1 MTQSYNIFKRFEQ
14 SIGVY
19 MVIREEVLDEL
30 LGSKEVKTQDDLFG
44 KDGILKQLSKQ
55 LMERLLEA
63 EMINHLGYAKHAI
76 EGHNGGNSRNGK
88 TKKTVKTGN
97 GDIEIAVPR
106 DRESEFEPILIEKRK
121 SHLKGLDDQILSLYA
136 KGMTVRDIHDHLS
149 ELYGTEI
156 SRDLIST
163 ITDAVLE
170 DVTEWRNRP
179 LDKIY
184 PIVFIDGFVSKC
196 RLDGAVSNRT
206 VYVIYGINIDGQKE
220 VLGLTLGENEGS
232 KFWLQVLTE
241 LKNRGLEDI
250 FILCADGLKGLADSV
265 EAAFPKTI
273 FQTCI
278 VHQVRNSLNYV
289 PYNEKK
295 AVAADLKKIYGSSTI
310 DTAKQALDDFELA
323 WGDKYPVIVKSW
335 RSNWE
340 KITPFMQFPAEI
352 RKVIYTTNIV
362 ESLNNT
368 LRKSVRNR
376 GHFPTEDALM
386 KVLYLAIKGVTKKW
400 TMPIRDWKL
409 ALNRFAIMFPG
420 RFPEKMMA

>member
-1 MTQSYNIFKRFEQ
+1 
-14 SIGVY
+14 

-63 EMINHLGYAKHAI
+63 EVTNHLGYAKHAI
-76 EGHNGGNSRNGK
+76 EGHNSGNSRNGK

-97 GDIEIAVPR
+97 GDIEITVPR

-136 KGMTVRDIHDHLS
+136 KGMTVRDVHDHLS

-196 RLDGAVSNRT
+196 RLDGAVNNRT
-206 VYVIYGINIDGQKE
+206 VYVIYGVNVDGQKE

-250 FILCADGLKGLADSV
+250 FILCADGLKGLSDSV
-265 EAAFPKTI
+265 EAAFPKAI

-295 AVAADLKKIYGSSTI
+295 AVAADLKKIYASNTA
-310 DTAKQALDDFELA
+310 DAAKQALDDFELT
-323 WGDKYPVIVKSW
+323 WGDKYPIIVKSW

-386 KVLYLAIKGVTKKW
+386 KVLYLAIKGVSKKW
-400 TMPIRDWKL
+400 TLPIRDWKL
-409 ALNRFAIMFPG
+409 AINRFAIMFPG
-420 RFPEKMMA
+420 RFPEKLMT

>member
-1 MTQSYNIFKRFEQ
+1 
-14 SIGVY
+14 

-30 LGSKEVKTQDDLFG
+30 LGSKEVKTQGDLFG

-63 EMINHLGYAKHAI
+63 EMTNHLGYTKHAI

-106 DRESEFEPILIEKRK
+106 DRESEFEPILVEKRK

-179 LDKIY
+179 LDKVY

-206 VYVIYGINIDGQKE
+206 VYVVYGINIDGQKD
-220 VLGLTLGENEGS
+220 VIGLYLGEAEGS

-241 LKNRGLEDI
+241 LRNRGLEDI
-250 FILCADGLKGLADSV
+250 FILCADGLKGLPEAV
-265 EAAFPKTI
+265 ENAFPKAL

-278 VHQVRNSLNYV
+278 VHMVRHSLNYV
-289 PYNEKK
+289 PYTEKK
-295 AVAADLKKIYGSSTI
+295 AVAADLKKIYESSTV
-310 DTAKQALDDFELA
+310 DLALQALDEFELT
-323 WGDKYPVIVKSW
+323 WGDKYQIIVKSW
-335 RSNWE
+335 RNNWE
-340 KITPFMQFPAEI
+340 KITPFMQFPIEI

-386 KVLYLAIKGVTKKW
+386 KVLYLAIKGVSKKW
-400 TMPIRDWKL
+400 TMPVRDWKL
-409 ALNRFAIMFPG
+409 ALNRFAIMFPE
-420 RFPEKMMA
+420 RFPEKLIN

>member
-1 MTQSYNIFKRFEQ
+1 MA
-14 SIGVY
+14 
-19 MVIREEVLDEL
+19 IREALIDEL
-30 LGSKEVKTQDDLFG
+30 LGSREVKTQDDLFG
-44 KDGILKQLSKQ
+44 KEGILKQLSKQ

-63 EMINHLGYAKHAI
+63 EMTNHLGYSRHSI
-76 EGHNGGNSRNGK
+76 EGHNSGNSRNGK

-97 GDIEIAVPR
+97 GDIEITVPR
-106 DRESEFEPILIEKRK
+106 DRESEFEPVLIEKRK

-136 KGMTVRDIHDHLS
+136 KGMTVRDIHEHLS

-170 DVTEWRNRP
+170 DVTQWRNRP

-196 RLDGAVSNRT
+196 RVDGAVGNST
-206 VYVIYGINIDGQKE
+206 VYVIYGINLEGKKD
-220 VLGLTLGENEGS
+220 VLGLYLGAAEGA
-232 KFWLQVLTE
+232 KFWLQPLTE
-241 LKNRGLEDI
+241 LRNRGLEDI
-250 FILCADGLKGLADSV
+250 FILCADGLKGLPEAV
-265 EAAFPKTI
+265 EGAFPKAL

-278 VHQVRNSLNYV
+278 VHMVRHSLNYV

-295 AVAADLKKIYGSSTI
+295 AVATDLKKIYESSTVKSAI
-310 DTAKQALDDFELA
+310 IALDDFELT

-335 RSNWE
+335 RNNWE
-340 KITPFMQFPAEI
+340 KITPFMQFPPEI

-386 KVLYLAIKGVTKKW
+386 KVLYLAIQGVSKKW
-400 TMPIRDWKL
+400 TMPIHDWKL
-409 ALNRFAIMFPG
+409 ALNRFAIMFAD
-420 RFPEKMMA
+420 RFPATGNMIL

>member
-1 MTQSYNIFKRFEQ
+1 MA
-14 SIGVY
+14 
-19 MVIREEVLDEL
+19 IREALIDEL
-30 LGSKEVKTQDDLFG
+30 LGSREVKTQDDLFG
-44 KDGILKQLSKQ
+44 KEGILKQLSKQ

-63 EMINHLGYAKHAI
+63 EMTNHLGYSRHSI
-76 EGHNGGNSRNGK
+76 EGHNSGNSRNGK

-97 GDIEIAVPR
+97 GDIEITVPR
-106 DRESEFEPILIEKRK
+106 DRESEFEPVLIEKRK

-136 KGMTVRDIHDHLS
+136 KGMTVRDIHEHLS

-170 DVTEWRNRP
+170 DVTQWRNRP

-196 RLDGAVSNRT
+196 RVDGAVGNST
-206 VYVIYGINIDGQKE
+206 VYVIYGINLEGKKD
-220 VLGLTLGENEGS
+220 VLGLYLGAAEGA
-232 KFWLQVLTE
+232 KFWLQSLTE
-241 LKNRGLEDI
+241 LRNRGLEDI
-250 FILCADGLKGLADSV
+250 FILCADGLKGLPEAV
-265 EAAFPKTI
+265 EGAFPKAL

-278 VHQVRNSLNYV
+278 VHMVRHSLNYV

-295 AVAADLKKIYGSSTI
+295 AVATDLKKIYESSTVKSAI
-310 DTAKQALDDFELA
+310 IALDDFELT
-323 WGDKYPVIVKSW
+323 WVDKYPVIVKSW
-335 RSNWE
+335 RNNWE
-340 KITPFMQFPAEI
+340 KITPFMQFPPEI

-386 KVLYLAIKGVTKKW
+386 KVLYLAIQGVSKKW
-400 TMPIRDWKL
+400 TMPIHDWKL
-409 ALNRFAIMFPG
+409 ALNRFAIIFAD
-420 RFPEKMMA
+420 RFPATGNMIL